1 MSKNEG
7 THKNS
12 AHLARILVFRKTYM
26 KHIRMVA
33 YLRGKGRGGS
43 MGIKRKRYLER
54 INKRG
59 LVLPMIT
66 TCHEL
71 KRLINQTFCS
81 RSLKNKT
88 KLKYKLDK

>member
-1 MSKNEG
+1 MQ
-7 THKNS
+7 
-12 AHLARILVFRKTYM
+12 AHTKAAQFASILILRKTYM
-26 KHIRMVA
+26 KHITMVA

-43 MGIKRKRYLER
+43 MGIKRKRYFER

-66 TCHEL
+66 MCHEL
-71 KRLINQTFCS
+71 KRLINLTFCS